1 LTSGVIYDTIILPCI
16 KYTKR
21 EKPEKGGGI
30 CSGGLCSM
38 ARDKKSLEAI
48 RRNPRNVALR
58 DFEALIKQYGYIEE
72 GAKHPKAIIG
82 TCTMPYKRESPVKS
96 CYVKELLE
104 IIEEREA

>member
-1 LTSGVIYDTIILPCI
+1 MSH
-16 KYTKR
+16 
-21 EKPEKGGGI
+21 
-30 CSGGLCSM
+30 
-38 ARDKKSLEAI
+38 DKKSLEAI